1 MVVQWVL
8 VRVANTSLGFGFL
21 CCCACKGTVSLD
33 FPLVAMEL
41 DDHELA
47 IVPAED
53 VSAPSHD
60 KFGTFEDEEN
70 GCKNQYHQH

>member
-1 MVVQWVL
+1 
-8 VRVANTSLGFGFL
+8 
-21 CCCACKGTVSLD
+21 VSLD
-33 FPLVAMEL
+33 FPLVAMEV

-47 IVPAED
+47 IVLAED